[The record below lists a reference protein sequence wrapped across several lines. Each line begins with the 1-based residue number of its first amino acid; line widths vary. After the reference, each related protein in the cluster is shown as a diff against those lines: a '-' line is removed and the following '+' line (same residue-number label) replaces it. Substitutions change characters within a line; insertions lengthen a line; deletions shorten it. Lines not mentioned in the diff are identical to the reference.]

1 MIQTSQHTP
10 HQTRQFLAA
19 MCAQAHCQL
28 GAQALLHSPQTAVLA
43 QANTSQQSVMKLLG
57 G

>member
-43 QANTSQQSVMKLLG
+43 QANLDLASVLDLLRD
-57 G
+57 